1 MNKIH
6 KCIYTERER
15 ILKSPQKELWKFQVN
30 KTNFGGIFVSKYIYM
45 MHQILDLWNFI
56 GAVEAY
62 VHFFYFCHQNKTFK
76 KLSKM
81 LFILPKSS
89 FCPQH
94 FQIFVLHSSS
104 FFAFLGH
111 CWFYQRSW
119 LMINTNVYGI
129 SMTLT
134 WILKTLIL

>member
-1 MNKIH
+1 MPTFFIFAIKIKLLKNYQ
-6 KCIYTERER
+6 KCS
-15 ILKSPQKELWKFQVN
+15 L
-30 KTNFGGIFVSKYIYM
+30 
-45 MHQILDLWNFI
+45 
-56 GAVEAY
+56 
-62 VHFFYFCHQNKTFK
+62 FYQ
-76 KLSKM
+76 
-81 LFILPKSS
+81 KSS

>member
-81 LFILPKSS
+81 LFILQKKLLLSS
-89 FCPQH
+89 TFSNFRTSLFLVFC
-94 FQIFVLHSSS
+94 
-104 FFAFLGH
+104 FLGH